1 VERIIGETGLDP
13 HYIILEITETALMQ
27 DVEFT
32 RSVLKQFK
40 DLGFGIAIDDF
51 GTGYSSLNYLK
62 RFPIDYLKI
71 DISFIK
77 DITTDPDAA
86 AIVTAIISM
95 AHSLG
100 LKTIAEGVETKEQ
113 REILRLLRC
122 DIIQGFY
129 YSRPVPAA
137 DIEPILAHGGVF
149 KDKELKEH
157 TTAPRQP

>member
-1 VERIIGETGLDP
+1 
-13 HYIILEITETALMQ
+13 M
-27 DVEFT
+27 
-32 RSVLKQFK
+32 
-40 DLGFGIAIDDF
+40 
-51 GTGYSSLNYLK
+51 NYLK

-77 DITTDPDAA
+77 DITADPDAA

-100 LKTIAEGVETKEQ
+100 LKTIAEGVETREQ
-113 REILRLLRC
+113 REILRPLRC

-137 DIEPILAHGGVF
+137 DIEPILTHGGVF
-149 KDKELKEH
+149 KDKEFKGAQDCAPATLKH
-157 TTAPRQP
+157 NNNYGS